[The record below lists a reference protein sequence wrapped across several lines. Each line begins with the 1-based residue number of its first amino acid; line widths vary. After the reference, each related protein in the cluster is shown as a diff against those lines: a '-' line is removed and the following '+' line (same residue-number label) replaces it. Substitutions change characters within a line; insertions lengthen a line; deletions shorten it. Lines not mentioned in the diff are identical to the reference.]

1 MEVRPDVSASLLAY
15 LAGEPGLYVR
25 QPNIVGPPI
34 AADRDV
40 MAAPIIRAIDHEPA
54 NAGGELEPSFAG
66 SITRRRRPVFDQD
79 RPRLEEATPG
89 SRCLVRFPGRS
100 GLPGRDKRLCLTDIA
115 DAGSPVLFVF
125 LDMPAAARRG
135 LGRRNRSKIRNGP
148 VADLGPRQDRS
159 TLWLLGVQIQRA
171 VQIECAQPAIITLL
185 RLWNP
190 QSRCSEGLPDW
201 RAAHCGI

>member
-1 MEVRPDVSASLLAY
+1 MSPRTPEAILSLPLRAASPAAAGPFSIRIVLDWRRPHPAVDASCVS
-15 LAGEPGLYVR
+15 R
-25 QPNIVGPPI
+25 
-34 AADRDV
+34 ADR
-40 MAAPIIRAIDHEPA
+40 A
-54 NAGGELEPSFAG
+54 
-66 SITRRRRPVFDQD
+66 
-79 RPRLEEATPG
+79 
-89 SRCLVRFPGRS
+89 CLTVR
-100 GLPGRDKRLCLTDIA
+100 RDKRLCLTDIA